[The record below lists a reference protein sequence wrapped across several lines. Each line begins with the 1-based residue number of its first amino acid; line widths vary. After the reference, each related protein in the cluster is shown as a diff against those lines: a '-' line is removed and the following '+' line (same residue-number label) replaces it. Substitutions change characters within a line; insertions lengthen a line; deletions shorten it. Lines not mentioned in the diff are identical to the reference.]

1 MRVAIGLY
9 MLCSSAADRTVA
21 NLFGVGRSTVNV
33 MYRQFCKAVFSV
45 LESDWV
51 KRITAEEMA
60 RYIQEFELS
69 AVSVKVL
76 EPSVDATFPFPDY
89 HNCKGWYSIILLAL
103 VDHKYHFRF
112 LATGQTLREVSFN
125 FLVGRSTACC
135 VVSTVCQALWNVLR
149 PLYITHPRAADDWLK
164 VAAEFEEVWN
174 MPHCVGAIDGKHVN
188 IECLPNSG
196 SSDRNY
202 KGTFSKCLLAVCDAH
217 YRREFLH
224 IEMGNCGSESDGGI
238 FSRSKQKSNILG
250 GHLHLPP
257 DRSLWHIKSV
267 IQQVTVM
274 EYQKKGSLN
283 ETGTHSA
290 EAYERRVFNY
300 RLSRARRIIENAFGI
315 LVQRW
320 RILRRPFK
328 AKEANI
334 NRYVGACIVL
344 HNFLLKE
351 SAVFSAMYC
360 PAGSTDSEDWEGRLS
375 IGSWRNDDHPTG
387 SVLTVQRHTRC
398 NATRYAKLVRE
409 KLAHHFVT
417 AGLHQTEQL
426 PNRHPA
432 MQFEEQGAPSG
443 DPSKKLE
450 GVRAHGPFFAA
461 IAQRGFEDSSSWQ
474 PNRDS
479 RVCCKHFVNGEKSTI
494 ESHPGYV
501 PTIFPTVY
509 KKRST
514 SSTAQLARF
523 NRWKQRHS
531 GSSASLATPAS
542 ADSPGPASPYTAETG
557 AIGTSSLTTVD
568 LATST
573 DLLYERSSTEG
584 LDLLSTVA
592 AELCTAVKSVV
603 SS

>member
-1 MRVAIGLY
+1 
-9 MLCSSAADRTVA
+9 
-21 NLFGVGRSTVNV
+21 

-76 EPSVDATFPFPDY
+76 EPSVDATFPFR
-89 HNCKGWYSIILLAL
+89 HQRSTLETTIIVKAGKYSIILLAL
-103 VDHKYHFRF
+103 VDHKYRFRF

-135 VVSTVCQALWNVLR
+135 VVSTVCQAPWNVLR

-188 IECLPNSG
+188 IEGLYNSG

-217 YRREFLH
+217 YRGEFLH

-257 DRSLWHIKSV
+257 VRLVGSEGPLPYYFVGDEAFPLTEYV
-267 IQQVTVM
+267 IRP
-274 EYQKKGSLN
+274 YLRRGLN

-351 SAVFSAMYC
+351 SAVSSAMYC

-375 IGSWRNDDHPTG
+375 LGSWRNDDPTG
-387 SVLTVQRHTRC
+387 SVLTVQRHTGC
-398 NATRYAKLVRE
+398 NATR
-409 KLAHHFVT
+409 
-417 AGLHQTEQL
+417 
-426 PNRHPA
+426 
-432 MQFEEQGAPSG
+432 
-443 DPSKKLE
+443 
-450 GVRAHGPFFAA
+450 
-461 IAQRGFEDSSSWQ
+461 
-474 PNRDS
+474 
-479 RVCCKHFVNGEKSTI
+479 
-494 ESHPGYV
+494 
-501 PTIFPTVY
+501 
-509 KKRST
+509 
-514 SSTAQLARF
+514 
-523 NRWKQRHS
+523 
-531 GSSASLATPAS
+531 
-542 ADSPGPASPYTAETG
+542 
-557 AIGTSSLTTVD
+557 
-568 LATST
+568 
-573 DLLYERSSTEG
+573 
-584 LDLLSTVA
+584 
-592 AELCTAVKSVV
+592 
-603 SS
+603 